1 MAKETW
7 NVDLMLVNSRL
18 ILVSTCRMESQ
29 FEKKELGARKNSA
42 ALSDAL

>member
-18 ILVSTCRMESQ
+18 IPASTCKMESKL
-29 FEKKELGARKNSA
+29 EKKKLGARKDSA
-42 ALSDAL
+42 ALSDAF